1 MTARVLRR
9 VRLNRSI
16 AVNWPFRCNIA
27 ARSLISWQL
36 PPAPVIFQ
44 KGPND
49 TNSIYVYRVRRARSR
64 GLIIFHHPTKCVRS
78 KPPRDLCSSS
88 FVRRER
94 NRFEVG
100 TIRERGDEATP
111 PFCSLSSFFPS
122 FETHFLSPYSH
133 HLFLSCFQRIYMYI
147 YTHTHT
153 LFDNSLAD
161 DTTRQAPR
169 SATDQYAFTIAAW
182 NDNYC
187 YTRDN
192 SRRCPSVGI
201 RVYCARQPSG
211 ERDLQRERE
220 RERERGSKL
229 YIGMVY
235 NNGALYFINVD
246 VLTRRWPR
254 LSMSRRS
261 NFADVISRQV
271 TLNPQVRFR
280 ALGPPIFLL
289 KF

>member
-122 FETHFLSPYSH
+122 FETRFLSPYSH

-147 YTHTHT
+147 YTHTH
-153 LFDNSLAD
+153 SSIIHW
-161 DTTRQAPR
+161 P
-169 SATDQYAFTIAAW
+169 TILHDRLHA
-182 NDNYC
+182 
-187 YTRDN
+187 
-192 SRRCPSVGI
+192 
-201 RVYCARQPSG
+201 ARQINTL
-211 ERDLQRERE
+211 LQSLHGTIIIATRA
-220 RERERGSKL
+220 
-229 YIGMVY
+229 I
-235 NNGALYFINVD
+235 IHDD
-246 VLTRRWPR
+246 VPR
-254 LSMSRRS
+254 
-261 NFADVISRQV
+261 
-271 TLNPQVRFR
+271 
-280 ALGPPIFLL
+280 
-289 KF
+289 